1 MVLFYNLS
9 HCNPSIRLVIFL
21 TFRQYIFMTEFQK
34 KVVRRVQAIPY
45 GKVVSYG
52 QIAESIYSPRS
63 ARQVGWVMRSLEM
76 KADMPWWRVLNTK
89 GIITIK
95 GNIVNDA
102 PTQKSLLESEGIEVR
117 SDYTID
123 MDKHRYYFDPNM
135 FVDEEFDT

>member
-1 MVLFYNLS
+1 
-9 HCNPSIRLVIFL
+9 
-21 TFRQYIFMTEFQK
+21 MTEFQK
-34 KVVRRVQAIPY
+34 KVVRRVQAVPY

-123 MDKHRYYFDPNM
+123 MDKHRYHFDPNM
-135 FVDEEFDT
+135 FMDEEIDTYV